1 MKLDQKNTVQKTMIF
16 LPVCVSCLCHKLRE
30 LTSIYGCLQGI
41 STSTTLFTKEK
52 KKKNPFLQV
61 ASRTTIPIIAE
72 ALKRLPADAQ
82 NKSNCSGPW
91 SLSSFFRNMTKLIHP
106 PPTLFFPKKVATA
119 ARGTELARGLLEF
132 LNLPPGIS
140 RRSAQMTRRV
150 NLLDSYWC
158 AVLHV
163 LRRGRDPENPLWPV
177 FFSRFFFFVRR
188 YRRSNWQSDSD
199 EMVLTGL
206 GEIWR
211 PTTRVMIAATRRLGL
226 CVFSSGGEGPQAS
239 ANRRIWLEYKHL
251 QAPDSLSYLRS
262 PALFV
267 PLHGPN

>member
-1 MKLDQKNTVQKTMIF
+1 MAACKALALQPRF
-16 LPVCVSCLCHKLRE
+16 L
-30 LTSIYGCLQGI
+30 Q
-41 STSTTLFTKEK
+41 

-61 ASRTTIPIIAE
+61 ASRTTIPIIVE

-91 SLSSFFRNMTKLIHP
+91 SLSSFSRNMTKLIHP
-106 PPTLFFPKKVATA
+106 PPTLFFPKKAATT

-132 LNLPPGIS
+132 LNLPRGIS

-177 FFSRFFFFVRR
+177 FFLVFFVRS

-199 EMVLTGL
+199 EMVWQGW
-206 GEIWR
+206 G
-211 PTTRVMIAATRRLGL
+211 
-226 CVFSSGGEGPQAS
+226 
-239 ANRRIWLEYKHL
+239 
-251 QAPDSLSYLRS
+251 RS
-262 PALFV
+262 D
-267 PLHGPN
+267 G